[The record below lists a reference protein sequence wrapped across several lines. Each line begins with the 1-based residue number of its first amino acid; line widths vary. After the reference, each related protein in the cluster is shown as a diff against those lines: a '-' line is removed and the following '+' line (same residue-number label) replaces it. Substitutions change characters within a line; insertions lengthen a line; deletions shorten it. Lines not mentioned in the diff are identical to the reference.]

1 LNFANIPSPVINTEQ
16 LPESLSRR
24 AFFGGKSVAAA
35 AVTAAIS
42 VPSLTQ
48 AAVPGSEIDDTLHII
63 NRLTMGVTPAL
74 YVDVNAM
81 GVDAFIEQQLDP
93 SSIDDTETEAMVSQ
107 FARLDM
113 SAAEL
118 QTIKKR
124 APIRQEL
131 HGATVIRAVHS
142 NRQLQEVMVD
152 FWSNHFNVDTHK
164 KGTAFYKPADDKGI
178 RELAL
183 GNFSDLLMFTAKS
196 PAMLE
201 YLDNRQSR
209 ANRNRIPNENYARE
223 LMELHTLGV
232 DGGYSEDDVLAVSY
246 VLSGWSIKEGEFRF
260 NANANR
266 LGPLNDGGDV
276 MGWVPFV
283 RERSVE
289 NGESLINFLAYQPAT
304 ANFVCWKLCRYF
316 VRDDIEQYHP
326 LVAQVA
332 EVFSQNDT
340 EIVPTLSAIFASDEF
355 RQSKGEKVK
364 RSNELMYSILRATG
378 AAINVEQ
385 PQRLGNHLRKH
396 LLKMDQGL
404 FECEPPTGYPVE
416 ASAYINTNAMVNR
429 WNIGFGIAAN
439 RLSKYVRVNQMSW
452 IDSPANVKELV
463 EQLSQRLMSRQLEAS
478 EKQALY
484 SQLGKA
490 PEDVVKRRDI
500 RQIKTLAGLIFAS
513 SSFQIR

>member
-1 LNFANIPSPVINTEQ
+1 MNSENSLSSVVNTEQ
-16 LPESLSRR
+16 TPESLSRR
-24 AFFGGKSVAAA
+24 AFFGGKSVAVA
-35 AVTAAIS
+35 AVGAAVS
-42 VPSLTQ
+42 VPSLAK
-48 AAVPGSEIDDTLHII
+48 AAVPGTEIDDTLHII
-63 NRLTMGVTPAL
+63 QRLTMGVTPAL
-74 YVDVNAM
+74 YAEVNAM

-93 SSIDDTETEAMVSQ
+93 SSLDDFETEAMVSQ
-107 FARLDM
+107 YTRLNK

-118 QTIKKR
+118 QVLKKR

-131 HGATVIRAVHS
+131 HGATVIRAVNS

-152 FWSNHFNVDTHK
+152 FWSNHFNVDTKK
-164 KGTAFYKPADDKGI
+164 KGTAYFKPADDRGI

-201 YLDNRQSR
+201 YLDNRKSR

-232 DGGYSEDDVLAVSY
+232 DGGYSEDDVIAVSY
-246 VLSGWSIKEGEFRF
+246 LLSGWSIKKGEFHF

-266 LGPLNDGGDV
+266 LGPLNDGGEV
-276 MGWVPFV
+276 MGWVPFAP
-283 RERSVE
+283 ERSVE
-289 NGESLINFLAYQPAT
+289 NGESFINFLAYQPAT

-326 LVAQVA
+326 LVAEVA
-332 EVFSQNDT
+332 DVFSQNDT
-340 EIVPTLSAIFASDEF
+340 EIVPTLRAIFASDEF

-378 AAINVEQ
+378 ATFNLAS
-385 PQRLGNHLRKH
+385 PRRLGNHFRKH
-396 LLKMDQGL
+396 LSKMDHAL

-416 ASAYINTNAMVNR
+416 ASAFINTNAMVNR
-429 WNIGFGIAAN
+429 WNMSFGIAAN
-439 RLSKYVRVNQMSW
+439 RLSRFVRVNQKSW
-452 IDSPANVKELV
+452 INNPANVQELV
-463 EQLSQRLMSRQLEAS
+463 EQLSQRLMSRSLEES

-490 PEDVVKRRDI
+490 PEDVVKRRDL